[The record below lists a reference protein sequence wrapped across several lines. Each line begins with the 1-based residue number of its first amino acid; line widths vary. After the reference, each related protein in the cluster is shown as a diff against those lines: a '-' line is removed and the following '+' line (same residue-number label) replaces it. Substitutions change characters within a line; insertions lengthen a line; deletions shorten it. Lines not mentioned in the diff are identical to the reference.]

1 MSEWS
6 GLLCCD
12 VTPASFPLQTSWA
25 PTCLSFAECFL
36 QPVGPHILGLVAPA
50 PLSAPRLGPRPPVT
64 APALL
69 FAHGDSQDDPVRMTR
84 VSLAS
89 LVTALSLVTGPPG
102 HQVTGCSHLGSQV
115 GTDSDSDT
123 LPHSGSGSGGSG
135 SLAWPGLPLLP
146 GSASRHTPLASS
158 CHITQIIG

>member
-12 VTPASFPLQTSWA
+12 VTPPSLPLHTPLMA

-36 QPVGPHILGLVAPA
+36 QPVGPHILGLVPPA
-50 PLSAPRLGPRPPVT
+50 PLAAPRLGPPLS

-69 FAHGDSQDDPVRMTR
+69 FAHGDSQDDPRVVR
-84 VSLAS
+84 VSRAS
-89 LVTALSLVTGPPG
+89 LVTGLSLVTGPHG

-115 GTDSDSDT
+115 GTDSDT
-123 LPHSGSGSGGSG
+123 LRLTRHCTPAPVA
-135 SLAWPGLPLLP
+135 LAASPGL
-146 GSASRHTPLASS
+146 ACHCCLAQPRDTHHWSPPVTS
-158 CHITQIIG
+158 HK